1 MRRVI
6 FRTDDFT
13 FTAQFNDSAT
23 ARKLLKA
30 MPITSQVSTWGDEI
44 YFDTGIEA
52 SDRNA
57 TLDVSPGDIAYWP
70 AGTSLCVFFGKTPA
84 SRGTDKPVPAS
95 PVVLV
100 GKTDASPD
108 DLRAISANQEII
120 VSFEE

>member
-1 MRRVI
+1 MRRVV

-13 FTAQFNDSAT
+13 FMAQFNDSA
-23 ARKLLKA
+23 AAKKLLKS

-52 SDRNA
+52 SAANS

-95 PVVLV
+95 PVVIV
-100 GKTDASPD
+100 GRTDASPD
-108 DLRAISANQEII
+108 DLRGIAANQEII
-120 VSFEE
+120 VSLEE